1 MELYDAIFYRKST
14 RNYSNKKVIGQLM
27 NEVKEICS
35 EIADSNGDL
44 NIKANVVERGH
55 LIHFSMGKKFK
66 IKAPHYIIVTCKK
79 GEDYLQKVGFAIEEI
94 VLHLTTLGL
103 ATCWLECDLKTED
116 VIEFT
121 REEEYEYTRKNDTDE
136 EQQEDEEEVEKE
148 EPVILIAF
156 GYPEES
162 EVLFRDEEKQLDR
175 KSIKHICKKSDK
187 KYEFIIEAI
196 RLSPSFKN
204 YQPWVLYKSTDG
216 FNLYEEKQK
225 KNNVNM
231 SKISMGVALKHLD
244 LACKKYGLS
253 VSYEKQK
260 CKKKIGKEYYTSAI
274 IK

>member
-14 RNYSNKKVIGQLM
+14 RNYSNKKVTGKLM
-27 NEVKEICS
+27 DEVKEVCTQ
-35 EIADSNGDL
+35 IADSNGDL

-55 LIHFSMGKKFK
+55 LIHLSMGKKLK
-66 IKAPHYIIVTCKK
+66 VKAPHYIIVTCKK
-79 GEDYLQKVGFAIEEI
+79 GEDYLQKIGFALEEI
-94 VLHLTTLGL
+94 VLQLTTLGL
-103 ATCWLECDLKTED
+103 ATCWVEYDLKLED

-121 REEEYEYTRKNDTDE
+121 EEKEYEYTRKNNTSEE
-136 EQQEDEEEVEKE
+136 EQEAEEEIEKE

-175 KSIKHICKKSDK
+175 KSIKHICKKLDK
-187 KYEFIIEAI
+187 KYEFIMEPI

-204 YQPWVLYKSTDG
+204 SQPWVLYKSVDG
-216 FNLYEEKQK
+216 FNVYEEKQK
-225 KNNVNM
+225 KNNINM
-231 SKISMGVALKHLD
+231 GKISMGIALKHLD
-244 LACKKYGLS
+244 LACKKHGFS

-260 CKKKIGKEYYTSAI
+260 CKKKIGKVYYTTAI